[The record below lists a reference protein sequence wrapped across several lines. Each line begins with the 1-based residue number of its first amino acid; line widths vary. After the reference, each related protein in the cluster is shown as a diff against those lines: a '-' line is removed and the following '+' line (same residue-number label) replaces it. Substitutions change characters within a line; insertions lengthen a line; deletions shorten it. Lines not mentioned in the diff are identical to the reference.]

1 MKSRHKK
8 RITMAKMQFNEIL
21 AQRTMGCLGQVTK
34 AFGHFFYV
42 LTSRFVFSRL
52 PPMGCS
58 QLEK

>member
-1 MKSRHKK
+1 MKLRHKK

-52 PPMGCS
+52 IA
-58 QLEK
+58 LK